1 MTSKQRF
8 RLILAVLMLGFVGA
22 FASGRAWYWLLC
34 LPLPMTFAEVDRNR
48 DGVVSFIEASYVSS
62 SGTREVQQ
70 DGRRCVEYYALK
82 DGLPLK
88 VVCPP

>member
-1 MTSKQRF
+1 MSF
-8 RLILAVLMLGFVGA
+8 E
-22 FASGRAWYWLLC
+22 
-34 LPLPMTFAEVDRNR
+34 EVDRNR
-48 DGVVSFIEASYVSS
+48 DGAVSFIEASYVSS

-88 VVCPP
+88 IVCPL